1 LEECFVSKILF
12 IINEL
17 NFNLKTINTFMIKD
31 KNFQIIIIIIE
42 DIMTEFDVI
51 MDFEWFIVAIITV
64 STYFNY
70 LSINYK
76 LMEGRKSFN

>member
-1 LEECFVSKILF
+1 MEECFVSKILF